1 MNQYES
7 MLSVGNA
14 MSSAPI
20 ISGMRKLPNAPAR
33 IGMIT
38 RKIITEACMVKS
50 IV

>member
-1 MNQYES
+1 MF
-7 MLSVGNA
+7 SVGKA

-20 ISGMRKLPNAPAR
+20 ISGIKKLPNAPAR

-38 RKIITEACMVKS
+38 RKIMIVACIVTS